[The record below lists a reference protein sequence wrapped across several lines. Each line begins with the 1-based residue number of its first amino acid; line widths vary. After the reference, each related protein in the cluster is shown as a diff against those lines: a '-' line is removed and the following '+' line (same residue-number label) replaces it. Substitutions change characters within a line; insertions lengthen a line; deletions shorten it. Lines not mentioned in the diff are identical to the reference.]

1 MSGVRIY
8 DLAKELNV
16 SNNEVLDVLK
26 ELGEASKVPSSNL
39 SEDLAQTVRRRMG
52 VASATT
58 ATAVAAP
65 PAALPSTPAVTNS
78 SNGNGAAKAPTPTPP
93 APTNGTA
100 PTNGAA
106 PTPPPAP
113 AKPAAPANAEPPR
126 QVNVPDIIT
135 LKDFATLIGV
145 PAPDIQKKLM
155 GLGVLAS
162 LNQKL
167 SPEVTSRLAK
177 SYKVSVTIVPAGQA
191 KTDAPS
197 APAATDG
204 AVPAPPRVAVV
215 PAKPRQKVAGPVAR
229 PPVVTIMGH
238 VDHGKTSLLDA
249 IRHAKVA
256 SGEFGGITQH
266 IGAYQVEVDDPANKG
281 QKRKVTFLDTPGHE
295 AFTAMRARGAQIT
308 DIAVLVVAADDGIM
322 PQTIEAIN
330 HARSAGV
337 PMIVALNK
345 IDKEDANPTR
355 VLTQLTE
362 YDVMPEAYGGTVQ
375 TVEVSAKE
383 NLGLDDL
390 LETILL
396 VADAEVEPKA
406 DPSAPA
412 TGWVVE
418 AEVDKGRGAVATIL
432 VDQGTL
438 KMGDSIVAGTT
449 FGRIK
454 AMLDDRGQRIKTAT
468 PATPVV
474 VLGLG
479 YVPAAGDRLEVV
491 KDEKAARQLAESRQA
506 DSRDEKLNTRR
517 PVTLEDLQKQFK
529 QGTAKELNLII
540 KGDVQGSVEA
550 VRQSLEK
557 IQHSEVGVRFISSGV
572 GPPSDSDVLLASA
585 SSSLIVAF
593 NVKPEPAA
601 TRLAEAEHVEIREYR
616 VIYDLIDDVKRAMA
630 GLLEPI
636 YEEVPLGTAEVRAV
650 FKLPRAGGSIAG
662 CYITQ
667 GKVVRGANVRVKRGG
682 KLVAEGKIDTL
693 KREKDDAREVAYGFE
708 CGILIP
714 GYEPMAPVDDR
725 PQDTIECYEMRRVER
740 TL

>member
-16 SNNEVLDVLK
+16 SNNDLLGMLK
-26 ELGEASKVPSSNL
+26 EMGQPAKAASSAVPEETAGVLRTRLAAKTPPVAAAVSAVPSI
-39 SEDLAQTVRRRMG
+39 
-52 VASATT
+52 
-58 ATAVAAP
+58 P
-65 PAALPSTPAVTNS
+65 PA
-78 SNGNGAAKAPTPTPP
+78 
-93 APTNGTA
+93 TNGTA
-100 PTNGAA
+100 KSAVSNGAA
-106 PTPPPAP
+106 PVPNGAAP
-113 AKPAAPANAEPPR
+113 SIKPALVPSAPVSSEPPR
-126 QVNVPDIIT
+126 AVDVPDVIT
-135 LKDFATLIGV
+135 LKDFAALIGV
-145 PAPDIQKKLM
+145 AAPDIQKKLM

-167 SPEVTSRLAK
+167 SPEVTTRLGK
-177 SYKVSVTIVPAGQA
+177 SYKVAVTIIPAGG
-191 KTDAPS
+191 KPKIEGTAPEA
-197 APAATDG
+197 APAA
-204 AVPAPPRVAVV
+204 PKVAVV
-215 PAKPRQKVAGPVAR
+215 AAKPRQKPVGPVTR

-238 VDHGKTSLLDA
+238 VDHGKTTLLDA
-249 IRHAKVA
+249 LRSAKVA
-256 SGEFGGITQH
+256 AGEFGGITQH
-266 IGAYQVEVDDPANKG
+266 IGAYQVEIDDPEHAG
-281 QKRKVTFLDTPGHE
+281 QKRKITFLDTPGHE
-295 AFTAMRARGAQIT
+295 AFTAMRARGAQVT
-308 DIAVLVVAADDGIM
+308 DIAILVVAADDGIM

-330 HARSAGV
+330 HAKAAGV
-337 PMIVALNK
+337 PIIVAVNK

-362 YDVMPEAYGGTVQ
+362 YDVMPEAYGGEVQ

-383 NLGLDDL
+383 KLGLDDL
-390 LETILL
+390 LEKILL

-412 TGWVVE
+412 TGTVIE
-418 AEVDKGRGAVATIL
+418 AELDRGRGVVATIL

-438 KMGDSIVAGTT
+438 KMGDSIVAGST

-454 AMLDDRGQRIKTAT
+454 AMLDDQGQRIKTAT

-479 YVPAAGDRLEVV
+479 SVPAAGDRMEVA
-491 KDEKAARQLAESRQA
+491 KDEKAARQLAEGRA
-506 DSRDEKLNTRR
+506 VTSRDEKLNTRR
-517 PVTLEDLQKQFK
+517 PVTLEDLQRQMQ
-529 QGTAKELNLII
+529 QGSLKELNLII

-550 VRQSLEK
+550 IRQSLEK
-557 IQHSEVGVRFISSGV
+557 IEHSEVGVRFISSGV
-572 GPPSDSDVLLASA
+572 GGVSDSDVLLASA
-585 SSSLIVAF
+585 SSALIVAF
-593 NVKPEPAA
+593 NVKAEPAA
-601 TRLAEAEHVEIREYR
+601 QRLAEAEHVEIREYR

-662 CYITQ
+662 SYITS

-682 KLVAEGKIDTL
+682 KQIFEGKITTL
-693 KREKDDAREVAYGFE
+693 KREKDDVREVAQGFE

-714 GYEPMAPVDDR
+714 GYDPAEPVSEV
-725 PQDTIECYEMRRVER
+725 PQDAIECYEMRRVER